1 MKVLF
6 LSLVLAGAAV
16 SARAALTPAEKQVS
30 QGLAPE
36 AQKGY
41 ADTREY
47 VHAAQKV
54 AKGQASALS
63 LPDEPKD
70 FDATYVTA
78 DEQKAIDKALDLNI
92 AAMINGIHI
101 S

>member
-1 MKVLF
+1 M
-6 LSLVLAGAAV
+6 
-16 SARAALTPAEKQVS
+16 
-30 QGLAPE
+30 
-36 AQKGY
+36 
-41 ADTREY
+41 
-47 VHAAQKV
+47 